1 MPYQF
6 KHSPGRLSQD
16 LSQAF
21 GRKLLEEIK
30 KKQLDVHIPE
40 WSTLS
45 FLTHEKKANQK
56 EIGVFMG
63 QEKVFVKRTL
73 DRMESKGWIIRMK
86 DPDDK
91 RYNLVVLTP
100 EGEEVFK
107 QIAPLAQ
114 KTIKKA
120 KKDIHSSLYEK
131 FKEVSNQMI
140 RNLES

>member
-21 GRKLLEEIK
+21 GRKLHEEIK
-30 KKQLDVHIPE
+30 KQQLDVRIPE

-45 FLTHEKKANQK
+45 FLTHEKRANQK
-56 EIGVFMG
+56 EIGAFLG

-73 DRMESKGWIIRMK
+73 DRMESRGWIVRTK
-86 DPDDK
+86 DPVDK
-91 RYNLVVLTP
+91 RYNQVAMTP
-100 EGEEVFK
+100 EGEKVFQ

-120 KKDIHSSLYEK
+120 RKGIPSSLFEK

-140 RNLES
+140 KNLES